1 MANAMDERML
11 AAAGARRINTDTEP
25 GELVLPPEAE
35 RRLGWI
41 AEWLTQPPQLWSEWG
56 LQHYLDGGLRAL
68 FRGPNGTG
76 KTMAA
81 VALAQG
87 TGRALIEVDGTA
99 QALGE
104 LFRPAE
110 EAKAILLFD
119 GAGDDLSALL
129 RRIEPFAGLAI
140 VETDGG
146 AKLGPELVGRLDVIV
161 DFPLPDAAARRH
173 LWEKLLATAKLDKST
188 IDTAK
193 LGSDHA
199 LSGAEILRAVRMAA
213 LHATSAGKPLDME
226 LLEAAAVERVAM
238 RGGVE

>member
-1 MANAMDERML
+1 MDEQML

-25 GELVLPPEAE
+25 GELVLPAEAE

-68 FRGPNGTG
+68 FRGPSGTG

-87 TGRALIEVDGTA
+87 TGRALIQVDGAA

-104 LFRPAE
+104 LFGAAE
-110 EAKAILLFD
+110 KAKAILLFD
-119 GAGDDLSALL
+119 GADDDLPGLL

-140 VETDGG
+140 IETGDGG
-146 AKLGPELVGRLDVIV
+146 KLGAGTVGRLDVIV
-161 DFPLPDAAARRH
+161 DFPLPDAAARRQ
-173 LWEKLLATAKLDKST
+173 LWEKLLATAKLDKSAV
-188 IDTAK
+188 DTAK
-193 LGSDHA
+193 LGADHA

-213 LHATSAGKPLDME
+213 LLATSAGKRLDME
-226 LLEAAAVERVAM
+226 LLEAAAGERSEM
-238 RGGVE
+238 RSGG